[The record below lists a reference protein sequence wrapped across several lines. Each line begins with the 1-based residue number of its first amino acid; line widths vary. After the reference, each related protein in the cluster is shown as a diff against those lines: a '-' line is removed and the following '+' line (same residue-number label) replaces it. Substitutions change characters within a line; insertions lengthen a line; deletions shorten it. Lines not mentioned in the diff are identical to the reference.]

1 MLRSLVL
8 RFVVLGLALVAS
20 SFAQTG
26 VPDKSGNGL
35 LNGSYNFRYVMWNT
49 ADLAGNLGSARTTYG
64 VIRFD
69 GAGRFTA
76 TAQVTDSSQGA
87 GPFSFA
93 GGYSITAAGA
103 AYMDHPFNAGALVY
117 GMVSNGVFVGS
128 STESILNDL
137 FVLAP
142 QSSTSAG
149 GFNGKYAISEISFPS
164 ASIGAASSSL
174 ITIQPNGLGSLGTVT
189 ASTFTGPLG
198 TEATASPASATYTL
212 SLGVGTLNYGTTAA
226 PSTRTLYISPDGNFI
241 FGGSPGAFDFFV
253 GVKLSS
259 GAPPID
265 SVKGL
270 YYHAGVSVDESTLGS
285 LKFAEWESYWGAV
298 SYQRGVVADDATA
311 VVPVGHNRQLNGVE
325 DAAVDYTYSDQ
336 YSPDADGSFF
346 YFSERRRV
354 SADGNYIIG
363 AGFSQFL
370 GLEIAVKAPAFTGS
384 GVFLNPA
391 GIVNAASSA
400 PFTAGLSR
408 GEFLTLYGT
417 NLAPKLDI
425 NTDFPRTLSGVQVLV
440 NNRPAPLYFV
450 SPTQISLVVPYS
462 TNELLA
468 NVQVVNNGVASNTT
482 SLFVKQSTPGI
493 FTKPYPGF
501 GQAAALHTDFSEI
514 TQANPA
520 RPGEVIQV
528 FMAGLGDV
536 TPPITEGDLSP
547 ASLATSK
554 FAASVDGFT
563 VPDADL
569 TYAGLAPQLRG
580 LYQMNLKIPAS
591 VGAGNKYLDIRT
603 PGAIHSQAKVWIT
616 TSAAGK
622 SEPSLSE
629 AQVERTPRGHLRMG
643 PRPTTLPNRPASRLP
658 EKFLQNRETCGACAA
673 F

>member
-1 MLRSLVL
+1 MLRYL
-8 RFVVLGLALVAS
+8 VLGLALIAS
-20 SFAQTG
+20 VVAQTG
-26 VPDKSGNGL
+26 VPDRSGNGL

-49 ADLAGNLGSARTTYG
+49 ADQAGNLGSARTTYG

-69 GAGRFTA
+69 GAGRYTA
-76 TAQVTDSSQGA
+76 TSQVTDSSQGA

-103 AYMDHPFNAGALVY
+103 AYLDHPFNAGALVY

-128 STESILNDL
+128 STEAILNDL

-149 GFNGKYAISEISFPS
+149 GFNGKYAISEINFPG
-164 ASIGAASSSL
+164 ASIGLATSSL
-174 ITIQPNGLGSLGTVT
+174 ITIQPNGLGSLGAVT
-189 ASTFTGPLG
+189 ASTFTGPVG
-198 TEATASPASATYTL
+198 TELTANLASATYAL
-212 SLGVGTLNYGTTAA
+212 NLGVGTLNYGTTAA
-226 PSTRTLYISPDGNFI
+226 PITRTLYISPDGNFI
-241 FGGSPGAFDFFV
+241 FGGSPSAFDFFV

-259 GAPPID
+259 GAPPIE
-265 SVKGL
+265 SVNGL

-285 LKFAEWESYWGAV
+285 RGFAEWETYHGAV
-298 SYQRGVVADDATA
+298 NYVRGAVADDATA
-311 VVPVGHNRQLNGVE
+311 VVPVGHNRQLNGI
-325 DAAVDYTYSDQ
+325 DDGAVDYTYSDQ

-354 SADGNYIIG
+354 SADGNYIMG

-370 GLEIAVKAPAFTGS
+370 GLEIAIKAPTFTGT

-400 PFTAGLSR
+400 PFTSGLSR
-408 GEFLTLYGT
+408 GEFLSVYGT

-425 NTDFPRTLSGVQVLV
+425 NTDFPRTLSGVQVLI

-462 TNELLA
+462 TNELVA
-468 NVQVVNNGVASNTT
+468 NVQVINNGVASNTT
-482 SLFVKQSTPGI
+482 SLFVKQATPGI
-493 FTKPYPGF
+493 FTKPLPGF
-501 GQAAALHTDFSEI
+501 GQAAALHTDFTEI

-528 FMAGLGDV
+528 FMGGLGDV
-536 TPPITEGDLSP
+536 APPITEGDLSP
-547 ASLATSK
+547 VSRTTAA
-554 FAASVDGFT
+554 FAASVDGYV

-580 LYQMNLKIPAS
+580 LYQMNLKIPAA
-591 VGAGNKYLDIRT
+591 VGSGGKYLDIRT
-603 PGAIHSQAKVWIT
+603 PGAIHSQAKIWIT
-616 TSAAGK
+616 TAATGR
-622 SEPSLSE
+622 STIVAPQ
-629 AQVERTPRGHLRMG
+629 AQVERIPRGHLRMG
-643 PRPTTLPNRPASRLP
+643 PRPTAVPNRPASRMP
-658 EKFLQNRETCGACAA
+658 EKFLRKRETCGACAT